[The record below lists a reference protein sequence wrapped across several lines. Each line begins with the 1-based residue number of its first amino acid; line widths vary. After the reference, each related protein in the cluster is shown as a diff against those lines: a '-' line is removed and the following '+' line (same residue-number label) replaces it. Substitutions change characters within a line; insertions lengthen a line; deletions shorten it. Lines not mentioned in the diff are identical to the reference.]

1 MKTLAGRRA
10 TGRLATAILIAAGTL
25 AGTLAAQAQ
34 SEQVAKPSQSFLQA
48 LTAFDT
54 AWDSSEL
61 AFTIVSFSQDAS
73 TGYGKYT
80 PLSEA
85 KFADGDTIYV
95 YAEPVGYGFQETA
108 DGYTYE
114 LTASYRLLNLSGQV
128 LAEQSNFASFTG
140 TSRSKKRELSAGLS
154 FQFSG
159 LPAGDYQ
166 LETSFSDTF
175 GGKKA
180 AFNLPFT
187 VIEAN

>member
-1 MKTLAGRRA
+1 MKILAGRRA
-10 TGRLATAILIAAGTL
+10 TGRIAAAILIATGTL
-25 AGTLAAQAQ
+25 TGTLAAQAQ

-48 LTAFDT
+48 LNTLDS
-54 AWDSSEL
+54 AWNASEL
-61 AFTIVSFSQDAS
+61 AFTTVSFSEDAS

-80 PLSEA
+80 PLDAA
-85 KFADGDTIYV
+85 KFADGDTINV
-95 YAEPVGYGFQETA
+95 YAEPVGYGFQESA
-108 DGYTYE
+108 DGYAYE

-128 LAEQSNFASFTG
+128 LAEQSNFASFSG
-140 TSRSKKRELSAGLS
+140 NSRSKKRELSAALS

-166 LETSFSDTF
+166 LETSFSDEF

-187 VIEAN
+187 VVEAN